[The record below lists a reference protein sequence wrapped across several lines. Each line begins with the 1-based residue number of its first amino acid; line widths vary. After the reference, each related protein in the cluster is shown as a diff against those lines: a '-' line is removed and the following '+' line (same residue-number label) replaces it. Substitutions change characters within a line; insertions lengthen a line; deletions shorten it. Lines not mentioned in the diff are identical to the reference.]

1 MTHFDIIM
9 NASPLYI
16 VGSAGSARECA
27 NYALDA
33 GFQLG
38 GFVVPDAEQQQVLQV
53 VIRSVAY
60 PTLAESE
67 FLGRITENDPPCV
80 LLPLGFPDVLRKVSE
95 KYLGKCQFPNL
106 IHPTALLADD
116 SIVCGQ
122 GNIIG
127 PNCVLTTHVTLGDF
141 NYLNLGVSVAH
152 DVVMGSYNVFY
163 PKVSVSGAVHI
174 GDANVFGTNSALI
187 QGITI
192 GNHNKIGMAS
202 AVIKDMS
209 DDTSVLGVPARQFM

>member
-1 MTHFDIIM
+1 M

-38 GFVVPDAEQQQVLQV
+38 GFIVPDAEQQQVSQV

-60 PTLAESE
+60 PTIAESE

-141 NYLNLGVSVAH
+141 NYLNIGISMGH
-152 DVVMGSYNVFY
+152 DVVVGSYNVFY
-163 PKVSVSGAVHI
+163 PKVSISGNVQI
-174 GDANVFGTNSALI
+174 GDSNSFGVNAAI
-187 QGITI
+187 MQGLRI
-192 GNHNKIGMAS
+192 GDKNMIGMSS
-202 AVIKDMS
+202 AVIKDI
-209 DDTSVLGVPARQFM
+209 DNGRSVIGVPARQFM